1 VEYNEAAKRGQELEA
16 ENSAAAVTAEEAVTE
31 AVTETVT
38 ESSPTVTVTE
48 TKGVKADKK

>member
-1 VEYNEAAKRGQELEA
+1 MADGTTYDEAVKIGQKLAE
-16 ENSAAAVTAEEAVTE
+16 ENST
-31 AVTETVT
+31 VTETAT